1 MLYSYMFGTKKGV
14 FAGMIYGVLQ
24 AFQDTYILH
33 PAQFLLDY
41 PLAFSA
47 IGLAGHV
54 RAHRFFAISPSKIR
68 FGRGRRGSGT
78 AGNALR
84 FGHLCFRRICPRRSA
99 VALYSFI
106 YQASYVLPDIAIVIV
121 VGALLLSSRTFR
133 HEIERY
139 TLAPAAGEPVAE
151 DK

>member
-47 IGLAGHV
+47 IGLAGM
-54 RAHRFFAISPSKIR
+54 FARTDSLRYPQVKFALGAVVAGVGRLAMHFVSGIFA
-68 FGRGRRGSGT
+68 FGEFAPEGQ
-78 AGNALR
+78 
-84 FGHLCFRRICPRRSA
+84 P